1 MPVLTPQL
9 GRRKMIVGIAAV
21 AMIGFGAGS
30 FTALQARQRVV
41 KLQPGEK
48 LPTPDQTE
56 GPFYPKDWTG
66 DVDADLV
73 KVQGEAAQAQGTV
86 THVMGR
92 VLDKHGNPL
101 SGTRVEIWQC
111 DANGVY
117 RHPYDET
124 ATRRH
129 DAGFQS
135 RGRIMSGADGS
146 YAFRTIR
153 PVAYSGRTPHIHF
166 HLETAAGAALT
177 TQMYV
182 AGEPLNVGDGVLNGI
197 ADPRQRD
204 AVTVRLDPAS
214 GLEPGALAGTFDIV
228 VWG

>member
-1 MPVLTPQL
+1 MPALTPQL
-9 GRRKMIVGIAAV
+9 GRRRVIAGIAALAV
-21 AMIGFGAGS
+21 LGIGAG
-30 FTALQARQRVV
+30 TYTDLEARQRIV

-66 DVDADLV
+66 DVDGDLV
-73 KVQGEAAQAQGTV
+73 KVQGEAAQAQGTI

-101 SGTRVEIWQC
+101 SGARVEIWQC
-111 DANGVY
+111 DAQGVY
-117 RHPYDET
+117 RHPNNES
-124 ATRRH
+124 ATRHH
-129 DAGFQS
+129 DASFQS

-153 PVAYSGRTPHIHF
+153 PAAYPGRTPHIHF
-166 HLETAAGAALT
+166 HLETAAGVALT

-182 AGEPLNVGDGVLNGI
+182 AGEPLNAGDGVLNGI

-204 AVTVRLDPAS
+204 AVTVRLDAAN
-214 GLEPGALAGTFDIV
+214 GLELGALAGTFDIV